1 MKPSSFRIL
10 KFMRIHCRRALL
22 LALALLLLVANMMLD
37 PLSNVN
43 VQDIVVG
50 VAQRSRAIADSTSP
64 FMRFVVSDNKIIL
77 NNPSFSSS
85 SSSSSLSSSSPS
97 SSSPAPPPV
106 TTTTDGFDEEEEV
119 DEEVIRVIEGK
130 NSSSQEK

>member
-1 MKPSSFRIL
+1 
-10 KFMRIHCRRALL
+10 MRIHCRRALL

-77 NNPSFSSS
+77 NKPSSS
-85 SSSSSLSSSSPS
+85 SSSYSSSSSPS

-119 DEEVIRVIEGK
+119 DEEVIRIIEGK